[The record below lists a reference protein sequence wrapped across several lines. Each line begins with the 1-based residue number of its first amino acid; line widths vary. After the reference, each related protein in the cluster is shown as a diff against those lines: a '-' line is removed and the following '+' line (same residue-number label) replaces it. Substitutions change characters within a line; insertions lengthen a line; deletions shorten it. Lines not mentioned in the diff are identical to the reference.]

1 MAIIGALLDL
11 FRRKNKDKGYA
22 SPWLVLTVVYAT
34 SLDGLEPDTA
44 FVMRGKVIAAG
55 TIRFEFISPA
65 SFIAFYPG
73 TTEGMAAGQALA
85 ASLEAVALERAVAKF
100 GVSVQQGECLAQLAA
115 NGRLVAKPAGVVIA
129 QTVDEALRKARG

>member
-1 MAIIGALLDL
+1 MAIVGALLDF
-11 FRRKNKDKGYA
+11 FRRKDKGYA
-22 SPWLVLTVVYAT
+22 SPWLYLTVVYAT
-34 SLDGLEPDTA
+34 SPDGLEPDTA

-73 TTEGMAAGQALA
+73 TPAGMAAGEALA
-85 ASLEAVALERAVAKF
+85 VSLNAVAVERAVANF
-100 GVSVQQGECLAQLAA
+100 GVAVQQGECLAQYAA
-115 NGRLVAKPAGVVIA
+115 NGRLAAKPAGVVIA